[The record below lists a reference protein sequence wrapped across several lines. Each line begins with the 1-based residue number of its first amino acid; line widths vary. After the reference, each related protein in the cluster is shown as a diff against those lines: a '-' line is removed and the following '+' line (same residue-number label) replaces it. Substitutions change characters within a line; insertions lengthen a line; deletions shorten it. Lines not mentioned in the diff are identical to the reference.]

1 MTLPDPIGDIRNLLL
16 ADAGVTAITSLVYG
30 GELPEEEAANM
41 PQAAVVIAPSGGLGR
56 LKTML
61 TRTIRV
67 DTTCYGATLHDSW
80 NLHLAVREA
89 LETMS
94 RPTGSV
100 KTIEMASEAANARDS
115 VKQWPTCYASYTV
128 LTTTAV

>member
-1 MTLPDPIGDIRNLLL
+1 MTLPDPIGDIRDLLL
-16 ADAGVTAITSLVYG
+16 NDAGVSAITTMIYG
-30 GELPEEEAANM
+30 GEIPEDQASTM
-41 PQAAVVIAPSGGLGR
+41 PTSAVVVCPAGGLGR

-89 LETMS
+89 LENLDH
-94 RPTGSV
+94 PTGCV
-100 KTIEMASEAANARDS
+100 KSIEMASEAANARDT
-115 VKQWPTCYASYTV
+115 VKQWPICYASYTV
-128 LTTTAV
+128 LTTVTV